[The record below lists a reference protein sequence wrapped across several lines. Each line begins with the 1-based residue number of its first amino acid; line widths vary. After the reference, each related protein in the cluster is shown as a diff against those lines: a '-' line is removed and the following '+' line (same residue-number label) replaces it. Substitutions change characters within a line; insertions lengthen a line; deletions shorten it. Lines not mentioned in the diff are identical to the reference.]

1 MIKVERGR
9 VDVNGD
15 IITLMAEAA
24 VVARAVAD
32 CIKEFDI
39 EEMRE
44 GLLKTLSD
52 DVIDAIYLSKEE
64 LIHRRVEQIVEGLS
78 NVLKNE
84 SPEES

>member
-1 MIKVERGR
+1 MIKVNRGR
-9 VDVNGD
+9 AEVNGD
-15 IITLMAEAA
+15 IFTLMAEAT

-32 CIKEFDI
+32 CIKEIDI

-44 GLLKTLSD
+44 KLLKTLSD

-64 LIHRRVEQIVEGLS
+64 LIKRHVEQIVEGLS